1 MIYLE
6 FKSQM
11 NAKGVH
17 NLCLKGINEWEKG
30 VDGKTAGCKRGRRR
44 AGCTGTWLEVVSE

>member
-1 MIYLE
+1 MIYSE

-17 NLCLKGINEWEKG
+17 SLSPIGIKEWEEG
-30 VDGKTAGCKRGRRR
+30 VDGKTAG
-44 AGCTGTWLEVVSE
+44 